1 MNDGYWGISHPRCIG
16 FTLYMERQMP
26 LVQEPMT
33 IDQQASLAGYDAW
46 MERVFK
52 EMDIDLEKM
61 KIVREFDKKQFDG
74 RSRI

>member
-1 MNDGYWGISHPRCIG
+1 
-16 FTLYMERQMP
+16 MP

-61 KIVREFDKKQFDG
+61 KIVRNFDRKQFAG
-74 RSRI
+74 KV